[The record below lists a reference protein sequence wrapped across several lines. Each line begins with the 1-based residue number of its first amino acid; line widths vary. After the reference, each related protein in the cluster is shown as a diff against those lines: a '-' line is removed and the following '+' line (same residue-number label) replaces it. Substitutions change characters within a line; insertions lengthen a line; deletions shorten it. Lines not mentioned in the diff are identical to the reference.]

1 MIKKTRKLIRQTQI
15 GIAPPSDDEIVFDDD
30 ILDIPSDEPETP
42 IQLDNEVADDDNTK
56 VEDETKDTAEKTVTL
71 DNVEMERRKAHE
83 NRKELQRL
91 EKTLEEIQK
100 NTNEKIA
107 NVLNQSEHSQD

>member
-1 MIKKTRKLIRQTQI
+1 
-15 GIAPPSDDEIVFDDD
+15 
-30 ILDIPSDEPETP
+30 
-42 IQLDNEVADDDNTK
+42 
-56 VEDETKDTAEKTVTL
+56 
-71 DNVEMERRKAHE
+71 MERRKAHE